1 MQSHP
6 PDGVSPPGMSDRF
19 PADQEPFDPVIER
32 LLAERARSHRAPAG
46 LADRI
51 TRASVSSVVPP
62 TYSMHAPLAQHALP
76 ATHATSANRAATSP
90 SDVAVARL
98 RRFALAA
105 SLALLAGVAVVAVLS
120 DRAPHE
126 GDSGAAQFAG
136 VPDPAAGLTDS
147 EPVLVSLLAGSE
159 VDPAGAD
166 EHPAE
171 AILRMRDASF
181 ADMQSEVLLVVSAG
195 VGTR

>member
-6 PDGVSPPGMSDRF
+6 PDGVSPHGMSERF
-19 PADQEPFDPVIER
+19 PADQESVDPVIER
-32 LLAERARSHRAPAG
+32 MLVEHARSHRAPAG

-51 TRASVSSVVPP
+51 TRATASSIVPA
-62 TYSMHAPLAQHALP
+62 TYSM
-76 ATHATSANRAATSP
+76 RSP
-90 SDVAVARL
+90 HAVARL
-98 RRFALAA
+98 RRFAIAA
-105 SLALLAGVAVVAVLS
+105 SLALLAGVAIVAVFS
-120 DRAPHE
+120 DRAPR
-126 GDSGAAQFAG
+126 DTAADAMQLAG
-136 VPDPAAGLTDS
+136 VPDPSAGLTDS

>member
-1 MQSHP
+1 
-6 PDGVSPPGMSDRF
+6 MSDRF
-19 PADQEPFDPVIER
+19 PADQESVDPVIER
-32 LLAERARSHRAPAG
+32 LLAERARSHRAPPG

-51 TRASVSSVVPP
+51 VRATGPAIVPP
-62 TYSMHAPLAQHALP
+62 TYSMHSSGAQHAR
-76 ATHATSANRAATSP
+76 AGHAE
-90 SDVAVARL
+90 VAVARL
-98 RRFALAA
+98 RRFAIAA
-105 SLALLAGVAVVAVLS
+105 SLALLAGIAAVALFS
-120 DRAPHE
+120 DRAPR
-126 GDSGAAQFAG
+126 DKAADATELAG
-136 VPDPAAGLTDS
+136 VPDPSAGLTDS

-181 ADMQSEVLLVVSAG
+181 SELQGEVLLVVSAG

>member
-1 MQSHP
+1 
-6 PDGVSPPGMSDRF
+6 MSDQF
-19 PADQEPFDPVIER
+19 PADQESVDPVIER
-32 LLAERARSHRAPAG
+32 LLSERARVHRAPAG

-51 TRASVSSVVPP
+51 VRATASSIVPP
-62 TYSMHAPLAQHALP
+62 TYSMRSSGAQHM
-76 ATHATSANRAATSP
+76 RAERAG
-90 SDVAVARL
+90 VAAARL
-98 RRFALAA
+98 RRFAIAA
-105 SLALLAGVAVVAVLS
+105 SLALLAGVSVVAVLS
-120 DRAPHE
+120 SRPVRDPSA
-126 GDSGAAQFAG
+126 DAVQIAA

-181 ADMQSEVLLVVSAG
+181 ADMHGEVLLVVSAG

>member
-1 MQSHP
+1 MQSP
-6 PDGVSPPGMSDRF
+6 RPEDVPPPGMSDRF
-19 PADQEPFDPVIER
+19 PADQESVDPVIER
-32 LLAERARSHRAPAG
+32 LLSERARAHRASPELVGRIVRATAPAM
-46 LADRI
+46 
-51 TRASVSSVVPP
+51 VPP
-62 TYSMHAPLAQHALP
+62 TYSMRSSGAPHA
-76 ATHATSANRAATSP
+76 RAGRAE
-90 SDVAVARL
+90 VAVARL
-98 RRFALAA
+98 RRFAIAA
-105 SLALLAGVAVVAVLS
+105 SLALLAGVAVVAVFT
-120 DRAPHE
+120 DRAPR
-126 GDSGAAQFAG
+126 DTTAGATQLAG

-181 ADMQSEVLLVVSAG
+181 SELQGEVLLVVSAG

>member
-1 MQSHP
+1 MQSQP
-6 PDGVSPPGMSDRF
+6 PDNVSPPGMSDPL
-19 PADQEPFDPVIER
+19 PADQEYTDPVIER
-32 LLAERARSHRAPAG
+32 LLAAHAQRHRAPAG
-46 LADRI
+46 LAGRVV
-51 TRASVSSVVPP
+51 RATAPSIVAP
-62 TYSMHAPLAQHALP
+62 TYSMRSPSLARAG
-76 ATHATSANRAATSP
+76 AGRVDAAAT
-90 SDVAVARL
+90 RL

-105 SLALLAGVAVVAVLS
+105 SLALLAGVAFLAVLS
-120 DRAPHE
+120 SRPSREPTAGMADL
-126 GDSGAAQFAG
+126 AG

-181 ADMQSEVLLVVSAG
+181 SELQGEVLLVVSAG

>member
-6 PDGVSPPGMSDRF
+6 PDSVSPPGMSDLP
-19 PADQEPFDPVIER
+19 PAEQDSVDPVIER
-32 LLAERARSHRAPAG
+32 LLAERARAYRAPEG
-46 LADRI
+46 LAGRI
-51 TRASVSSVVPP
+51 VRATAPAIVPP
-62 TYSMHAPLAQHALP
+62 TYSIGAGTLQHRLAGR
-76 ATHATSANRAATSP
+76 T
-90 SDVAVARL
+90 DVAAARL
-98 RRFALAA
+98 RRFAVAA
-105 SLALLAGVAVVAVLS
+105 SLALLAGVAILAVFTGRTPR
-120 DRAPHE
+120 DAT
-126 GDSGAAQFAG
+126 SGATQLAG
-136 VPDPAAGLTDS
+136 VPDPSAGLTDS

-181 ADMQSEVLLVVSAG
+181 SELQGEVLLVVSAG

>member
-1 MQSHP
+1 MQSQP
-6 PDGVSPPGMSDRF
+6 PDHVPPPGMSDPL
-19 PADQEPFDPVIER
+19 PADQEYTDPVIER
-32 LLAERARSHRAPAG
+32 LLAERARAHRAPAE
-46 LADRI
+46 LAGRI
-51 TRASVSSVVPP
+51 VRATSPSVVPP
-62 TYSMHAPLAQHALP
+62 TYSMQAAVLQHAG
-76 ATHATSANRAATSP
+76 AGRAN
-90 SDVAVARL
+90 VASVRL

-105 SLALLAGVAVVAVLS
+105 SIALLVGVSFLAVISNRPAR
-120 DRAPHE
+120 DTAP
-126 GDSGAAQFAG
+126 GATELAG

-159 VDPAGAD
+159 IDPAGAD

-181 ADMQSEVLLVVSAG
+181 SELQGEVLLMVSAG

>member
-1 MQSHP
+1 MIDP
-6 PDGVSPPGMSDRF
+6 L
-19 PADQEPFDPVIER
+19 PADQESVDPVIER
-32 LLAERARSHRAPAG
+32 LLAERARAHRAPAE
-46 LADRI
+46 LAGRI
-51 TRASVSSVVPP
+51 VRATSPSVVPP
-62 TYSMHAPLAQHALP
+62 TYSMQAAVLQHAG
-76 ATHATSANRAATSP
+76 AGSA
-90 SDVAVARL
+90 DVASARL

-105 SLALLAGVAVVAVLS
+105 SLALLAGVAFLAVISNRPSRDTSPGVAEL
-120 DRAPHE
+120 
-126 GDSGAAQFAG
+126 AG

-181 ADMQSEVLLVVSAG
+181 TELQGEVLLVVSAS

>member
-19 PADQEPFDPVIER
+19 PADQESVDPVIER
-32 LLAERARSHRAPAG
+32 LLAERARSHRAPEG

-51 TRASVSSVVPP
+51 ARATVSSIVPP
-62 TYSMHAPLAQHALP
+62 TYSM
-76 ATHATSANRAATSP
+76 RSP
-90 SDVAVARL
+90 HAVARL
-98 RRFALAA
+98 RRFAIAA
-105 SLALLAGVAVVAVLS
+105 SIALLAGVAMVAVFS
-120 DRAPHE
+120 DRAPRE
-126 GDSGAAQFAG
+126 GESGAAQLAG

-159 VDPAGAD
+159 IDPAGAD

-181 ADMQSEVLLVVSAG
+181 SELQGEVLLVVSAG

>member
-19 PADQEPFDPVIER
+19 PADQESVDPVIER
-32 LLAERARSHRAPAG
+32 MLAERARNHRAPAG

-51 TRASVSSVVPP
+51 TRATASSLVPA
-62 TYSMHAPLAQHALP
+62 TYSMHASPMQRAAHEI
-76 ATHATSANRAATSP
+76 HATAANRAAASRA
-90 SDVAVARL
+90 DVAVARL

-105 SLALLAGVAVVAVLS
+105 SLALLAGVAMVAVFT
-120 DRAPHE
+120 DRAPR
-126 GDSGAAQFAG
+126 DTAADATQLAG
-136 VPDPAAGLTDS
+136 VPDPSAGLTDS

-181 ADMQSEVLLVVSAG
+181 SELQGEVLLVVSAG

>member
-1 MQSHP
+1 
-6 PDGVSPPGMSDRF
+6 MSDQF
-19 PADQEPFDPVIER
+19 PADQESVDPVIER
-32 LLAERARSHRAPAG
+32 LLSERARSHRAPSG

-51 TRASVSSVVPP
+51 VRATGSAIVPP
-62 TYSMHAPLAQHALP
+62 TYSMHGSH
-76 ATHATSANRAATSP
+76 
-90 SDVAVARL
+90 AVARL
-98 RRFALAA
+98 RRFAVAA
-105 SLALLAGVAVVAVLS
+105 SLALLAGVAMVAVFT
-120 DRAPHE
+120 DRTPR
-126 GDSGAAQFAG
+126 DTAADATQLAG
-136 VPDPAAGLTDS
+136 VPDPSAGLTDS

-181 ADMQSEVLLVVSAG
+181 SELQGEVLMVVSAG